1 MTSCL
6 VHLNCSLGL
15 IPGQGHFVV
24 LLDKTLNSHSAFLYL
39 HVGLQMY
46 TEFNA
51 GGNPVMDY
59 HAPQGGE
66 EILRVTSC
74 YSNRGKLQPGRPGRP
89 AGLYAKSSTKD
100 SY

>member
-24 LLDKTLNSHSAFLYL
+24 LLDKTLNS
-39 HVGLQMY
+39 QMC